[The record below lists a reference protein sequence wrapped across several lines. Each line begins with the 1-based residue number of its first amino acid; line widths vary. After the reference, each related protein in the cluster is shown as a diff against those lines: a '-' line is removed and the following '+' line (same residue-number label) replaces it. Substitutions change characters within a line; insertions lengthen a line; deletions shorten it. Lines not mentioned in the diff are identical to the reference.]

1 MRRVRSSLKN
11 GGFPILVIALVNLFL
26 VLCVCVLLSN
36 HLVPRFGYS
45 VQPQESHFVI
55 GSYNRDY
62 THIVSVAPGD
72 TPRIYVGAEL
82 VRGGYEGFDKFL
94 RDWAPEGNPSKVSVI
109 LVLDKAVSAGVSQRL
124 TDMILSHG
132 YTCCYAAVPAIE

>member
-1 MRRVRSSLKN
+1 MRRVRSTLKES
-11 GGFPILVIALVNLFL
+11 GFPILVVAAVNLFL

-36 HLVPRFGYS
+36 HLVPRFGYT
-45 VQPQESHFVI
+45 VQPQESRFVI

-82 VRGGYEGFDKFL
+82 VRGGYDGFAGYLDK
-94 RDWAPEGNPSKVSVI
+94 WKIANPSRVSVI
-109 LVLDKAVSAGVSQRL
+109 LVMDKAVSAGVAQRL
-124 TDMILSHG
+124 TDMILSRG
-132 YTCCYAAVPAIE
+132 YSCSYAAVPAIE